1 MLANAIATLTQFAA
15 HRIQNRRRPKGTL
28 NTHLTTE
35 ASIAV
40 VARTAMTNVAAQV
53 PGLNVPTLK
62 TLYST
67 RPGKNSHANPR
78 AGIRTIPAP
87 VETAFITTST
97 TAAFFQDK
105 PKPPKHRAA
114 HSTMSPA
121 VIGMTLRMRCSNTR
135 AGHTTSA
142 YSGTVRNMQ
151 RNVIKCFPSHDLPE
165 FYPFTKVGRG

>member
-1 MLANAIATLTQFAA
+1 
-15 HRIQNRRRPKGTL
+15 
-28 NTHLTTE
+28 
-35 ASIAV
+35 
-40 VARTAMTNVAAQV
+40 MTKVAAQV

-78 AGIRTIPAP
+78 ADIRTIPAP

-114 HSTMSPA
+114 HTP
-121 VIGMTLRMRCSNTR
+121 
-135 AGHTTSA
+135 SA
-142 YSGTVRNMQ
+142 YSGTVKKMP

-165 FYPFTKVGRG
+165 FYPFNKVGRG